1 MNNKEYF
8 DINTEN
14 EAAMTNLAVDKYNRL
29 TCCQDIKCSQC
40 KFFSS
45 TSCMDRRKQ
54 WLEEK
59 YDDRYVISK
68 EVKVIL
74 ENLDSKWKWIADT
87 GYGIVAVYDTK
98 PTKVNDFWEP
108 THEFETLNMFNQKLF
123 SFFCMNDG
131 EPIRI
136 QELLENS
143 IVEQK
148 EREENERKF
157 ISKNKC

>member
-1 MNNKEYF
+1 
-8 DINTEN
+8 
-14 EAAMTNLAVDKYNRL
+14 
-29 TCCQDIKCSQC
+29 
-40 KFFSS
+40 
-45 TSCMDRRKQ
+45 MDRRKQ

-143 IVEQK
+143 IVE
-148 EREENERKF
+148 
-157 ISKNKC
+157 